1 MNFIKKIQYPRKK
14 KWWCWYYCWCLFV
27 RPNALHWIYNH
38 RLTTSHENSFSFLTN
53 RYAFSEPKML
63 SLPHHIISLHYHFPF
78 TTWKTFLSELLLS
91 PTLFPLLFS
100 QKNSEKESKTSK
112 SWNRVWRKL
121 LRKDTQSNFSNRL
134 SLSSSSPK
142 LFSQFLWSSNIKE
155 KYMGLVWCAI
165 NKLEQVSYEMFCR
178 KSIENASKEK

>member
-1 MNFIKKIQYPRKK
+1 MLSPNRKCCPSLIISFLFTTISLSQHGKLSYQNFYFLQLSSFAVFAKKIAK
-14 KWWCWYYCWCLFV
+14 
-27 RPNALHWIYNH
+27 
-38 RLTTSHENSFSFLTN
+38 
-53 RYAFSEPKML
+53 
-63 SLPHHIISLHYHFPF
+63 
-78 TTWKTFLSELLLS
+78 
-91 PTLFPLLFS
+91 
-100 QKNSEKESKTSK
+100 KESKTSK

-121 LRKDTQSNFSNRL
+121 LRKDTQSNFSNRM
-134 SLSSSSPK
+134 SLSSSPPE